1 MNQIKIQIIG
11 TAGSGKSTLAWEIAD
26 LMKELGLVVSVKDH
40 ETDIPE
46 IQVERSL
53 SLYKK
58 DINIKIETMDINR
71 SLIKNVPDMVLY
83 RFRSIDGDNYL
94 IPDGLVELFD
104 SVEHRLVDSVED
116 IDEFH
121 AICQE
126 FDDQFLQYKIEGNI
140 TSIGLWINPDE
151 L

>member
-58 DINIKIETMDINR
+58 DINIAIFGLGTVGSSLVKLITREKKRISNSLNLNLNLIAISSRKLPLTLLKYKKIFT
-71 SLIKNVPDMVLY
+71 K
-83 RFRSIDGDNYL
+83 
-94 IPDGLVELFD
+94 
-104 SVEHRLVDSVED
+104 
-116 IDEFH
+116 
-121 AICQE
+121 
-126 FDDQFLQYKIEGNI
+126 KK
-140 TSIGLWINPDE
+140 
-151 L
+151 